1 MKNTYFKN
9 FKLTI
14 FAFCLPLV
22 GLFAQTNLTFYN
34 NRSVAQ
40 SSLLNPAHFSR
51 QGFTLGILDLGQQT
65 YVPGLTLYDL
75 MRADETSNQT
85 INKFLSDDSYH
96 FNDIRNSIEVNP
108 LFIGFRAKRNYFSLG
123 FQVVTDQ
130 DLDLPKGLFQ
140 MFYLG
145 NTPSQTFGKP
155 IEFNGTKADITSYA
169 AIHGSYAREI
179 NDKLTI
185 GIRGKYLLGL
195 FDLRINKANGYFVT
209 DSGEQNVYK
218 FEAEIDY
225 EVNASGIDRIEEFSN
240 NTSPSNG
247 TNFVNQYLRPYY
259 ADPLGKGFAFDLGF
273 NYRLNNKFS
282 FSGSVIDLGTINWTQ
297 GKTYSKNA
305 KFTYEGLNEPD
316 FDSTDA
322 LINELADSIGTIF
335 KPNESSSPYKTNLN
349 TKIYIGADYQVFNS
363 GKLGIVGMS
372 EFHKKK
378 VYLGAGLNYTQR
390 VWRILDIRA
399 GLTYF
404 GDIGTNL
411 GMGLNLHLG
420 PLVIYGSTDKLL
432 GSVNYETTHFI
443 SNRIGININIG
454 GRYDR
459 DNDGIP
465 DKKDQCKKVPGL
477 AKFDGCPD
485 RDGDGVPDP
494 SDECVDVKG
503 TIAANGC
510 PDMDGDGIKDLA
522 DSCMSEKGDAKLFGC
537 PDKDN
542 DGVADKYDACP
553 EDSGMVSRD
562 GCPDRDGDGVLDKAD
577 VCPDVAGPKFTMGC
591 PDMDRD
597 SIPDNEDECPGV
609 PGLRQFKGCPDL
621 DGDGIP
627 NKNDSCIGDA
637 GPAATFGCPDTDGD
651 GIADKYDNCPTEAG
665 NLENQGC
672 PTLDSSLVVLTE
684 EEKKVLKEAF
694 SNLEFESGTAKI
706 AAVSIESLHEL
717 AELLNTRTEYKLEIN
732 GHTDNSGKAATN
744 KKLSQ
749 DRANAVKTYLASQGV
764 AADRMTAKGF
774 GSSKPIAENK
784 TAAGRQKNRRVEF
797 KIIK

>member
-1 MKNTYFKN
+1 MKNMKRILLISFLLITG
-9 FKLTI
+9 T
-14 FAFCLPLV
+14 
-22 GLFAQTNLTFYN
+22 LFAQTSLTFYN
-34 NRSVAQ
+34 FRTVGQTNF
-40 SSLLNPAHFSR
+40 LNPALNSR
-51 QGFTLGILDLGQQT
+51 QAFTIGILDQYNHL
-65 YVPGLTLYDL
+65 YLPGITPYDIF
-75 MRADETSNQT
+75 RSDETADQSL
-85 INKFLSDDSYH
+85 NKILGNDAYH
-96 FNDIRNSIEVNP
+96 LKDIQLRNEINP
-108 LFIGFRAKRNYFSLG
+108 LFIGFRIKRNYFSFGIQNVLEHNIG
-123 FQVVTDQ
+123 
-130 DLDLPKGLFQ
+130 LPKDLLSMLYFGNTSEE
-140 MFYLG
+140 MFGKDVKISDVQVNLTTYSAAYLG
-145 NTPSQTFGKP
+145 
-155 IEFNGTKADITSYA
+155 
-169 AIHGSYAREI
+169 YARDI
-179 NDKLTI
+179 NDKLTV
-185 GIRGKYLLGL
+185 GFKAKYLAGIYNAELL
-195 FDLRINKANGYFVT
+195 KNLTTFKT
-209 DSGEQNVYK
+209 DSGLNNTYK
-218 FEAEIDY
+218 LEVSTDY
-225 EVNASGIDRIEEFSN
+225 ELRGAGYDRIDGIINNKNLDPVASAQEYFTRPVGRGFS
-240 NTSPSNG
+240 
-247 TNFVNQYLRPYY
+247 V
-259 ADPLGKGFAFDLGF
+259 DLGM
-273 NYRLNNKFS
+273 NYRVTNKLS
-282 FSGSVIDLGTINWTQ
+282 FSASVLDLGAISW
-297 GKTYSKNA
+297 KEAKSYSKNA
-305 KFTYEGLNEPD
+305 SFTFEGFRTDDPSTI
-316 FDSTDA
+316 DSTT
-322 LINELADSIGTIF
+322 LQNFQDSILEIF
-335 KPNESSSPYKTNLN
+335 KPVESGNITYSTRLNSRVYAGMKYNL
-349 TKIYIGADYQVFNS
+349 YNS
-363 GKLGIVGMS
+363 GSIDLVGYGELWNNKFYPGFS
-372 EFHKKK
+372 
-378 VYLGAGLNYTQR
+378 VAYTQR
-390 VWRILDIRA
+390 IWRLLDLRVNYNIYREQYKNV
-399 GLTYF
+399 GL
-404 GDIGTNL
+404 
-411 GMGLNLHLG
+411 GLAMSLG
-420 PLVIYGSTDKLL
+420 PLVLYTATDNILGWAPLDGTLKLDAHYTNFRF
-432 GSVNYETTHFI
+432 GV
-443 SNRIGININIG
+443 NINIG

-459 DNDGIP
+459 DNDGVP
-465 DKKDQCKKVPGL
+465 DRKDQCKKVPGL

-485 RDGDGVPDP
+485 TDEDGVPNP

-503 TIAANGC
+503 TIAAKGC

-553 EDSGMVSRD
+553 EDSGMVSRN

-591 PDMDRD
+591 PDKDRD

-627 NKNDSCIGDA
+627 NKSDSCIGDA

-706 AAVSIESLHEL
+706 AAVSIASLHEL

-764 AADRMTAKGF
+764 AANRMTAKGF
-774 GSSKPIAENK
+774 GSSKPVSDNK